1 MFRSGSVAADAP
13 EYFAPQCWFCI
24 SRISIG
30 RARNMHVTRST
41 HIARSFRLSG
51 QAKQFHGDGRDSEL
65 MLRGGEHDAVEAI
78 GDAAL
83 ARAL

>member
-1 MFRSGSVAADAP
+1 
-13 EYFAPQCWFCI
+13 
-24 SRISIG
+24 
-30 RARNMHVTRST
+30 MHVTRST